1 MSNRYFS
8 LALNNREA
16 TLNIYGEITSW
27 DYSEKDVSSFTL
39 SKQLENI
46 DADTI
51 HVYINSYGGDVN
63 EGLAIY
69 NNLKRSK
76 AKIITYADGFAC
88 SIASV
93 IFMAGDERI
102 VSNASLMLIHNAWTY
117 TQGNAKELRKKADD
131 LDVITQASIN
141 TYMTEVNISEEELKE
156 LLDNETWL
164 TPQQALE
171 WGFATSMVNAKVSD
185 GASQS
190 VRRSIFDL
198 IYNQK
203 STKKKESDKEVE
215 ETKDEEEKDIEE
227 EKGKNKKED
236 KGKEASNT
244 KQMFEVFINAIANS
258 K

>member
-102 VSNASLMLIHNAWTY
+102 VSNSSLMLIHNAWTY

-171 WGFATSMVNAKVSD
+171 WGFATSMINAKVSD

-190 VRRSIFDL
+190 VRKSIFDL

-203 STKKKESDKEVE
+203 ATKKEESKEDIE
-215 ETKDEEEKDIEE
+215 ETEKNKDEEDQD
-227 EKGKNKKED
+227 KNKKED
-236 KGKEASNT
+236 KGKKASNT
-244 KQMFEVFINAIANS
+244 KQMFEAFFNAIANS

>member
-27 DYSEKDVSSFTL
+27 DYSEKDISSFTL

-76 AKIITYADGFAC
+76 SKIITYADGFAC

-102 VSNASLMLIHNAWTY
+102 VSNASLMLIHNAWAY

-171 WGFATSMVNAKVSD
+171 WGFATSMINAKVSD
-185 GASQS
+185 SASQS
-190 VRRSIFDL
+190 VRKSIFDL

-203 STKKKESDKEVE
+203 TSKKKGVKETEVDE
-215 ETKDEEEKDIEE
+215 EDQDEEKD
-227 EKGKNKKED
+227 KKED

-244 KQMFEVFINAIANS
+244 KQRFEAFINAIS